1 MSDFRALPDL
11 AGRALGGAVMAS
23 NDAFFA
29 EAENLL
35 LPHEPVRHDEFGH
48 KGKVYDGWETRR
60 RRSAGQDWVVVRLG
74 VPGIVRGVVV
84 DTSFFTGNYPTAAS
98 LDGIGVEGHPTA
110 AELSTM
116 DWEPLLP
123 VSGLDGDARNAFGVE
138 SSRRVTHVRLTIH
151 PDGGVARLRVH
162 GTPVA
167 DPRPLD
173 AGPVDLAALEN
184 GAAVTGCS
192 NEFYSKPAQLISP
205 GLARSMGEGW
215 ETARRRQPGNEW
227 VAVRLAGAGAITL
240 AELDTSYFLG
250 NAPESARLT
259 GCPAGGDP
267 ADPAAW
273 VELLPRTRLLPDTRH
288 RFVLPADHRGH
299 RRAAGCVPGRR
310 DGAAAAVG
318 PAVGGRAVPARP
330 HLVRRAAGRAG
341 RRRARRG
348 RPPGRARRPAAHARR
363 RPAARRAHRPPR
375 RPVSGLTARPG
386 SRRAEGGSR
395 RRARSGQSRRARRV
409 SSARSVTMSAPT
421 SAPSRTT

>member
-1 MSDFRALPDL
+1 VSDFRPLPDL

-123 VSGLDGDARNAFGVE
+123 ESGLDGDARNAFGVE

-288 RFVLPADHRGH
+288 RFVLPATTEVTDARLDAYPDGGMA
-299 RRAAGCVPGRR
+299 RLRLWGRLSAAGRSRLGRTWF
-310 DGAAAAVG
+310 DALPDAQAAAVL
-318 PAVGGRAVPARP
+318 A
-330 HLVRRAAGRAG
+330 AAGLPAG
-341 RRRARRG
+341 LAG
-348 RPPGRARRPAAHARR
+348 MRPTLDAGPLPAEL
-363 RPAARRAHRPPR
+363 AALLDGP
-375 RPVSGLTARPG
+375 
-386 SRRAEGGSR
+386 
-395 RRARSGQSRRARRV
+395 
-409 SSARSVTMSAPT
+409 SAV
-421 SAPSRTT
+421 

>member
-123 VSGLDGDARNAFGVE
+123 VSGLDGDARIAFGVE

-267 ADPAAW
+267 TDPAAW

-288 RFVLPADHRGH
+288 RFVMPATTEVTDARLDAYPDGGMARLRLWGRLSEAGRSRLGRTWFDALPDAQ
-299 RRAAGCVPGRR
+299 
-310 DGAAAAVG
+310 AAAVL
-318 PAVGGRAVPARP
+318 A
-330 HLVRRAAGRAG
+330 AAGLPAG
-341 RRRARRG
+341 LAG
-348 RPPGRARRPAAHARR
+348 LRPTLDAGPLPAEL
-363 RPAARRAHRPPR
+363 AALLDGP
-375 RPVSGLTARPG
+375 
-386 SRRAEGGSR
+386 
-395 RRARSGQSRRARRV
+395 
-409 SSARSVTMSAPT
+409 SAV
-421 SAPSRTT
+421 